1 MTNKQVI
8 EQLEENNIKAQ
19 ENSGSKSHK
28 KSGIIVEGIDDLAV
42 RFSKCCSPVPGDEII
57 GFVTRGRG
65 ISIHRTD
72 CVNIMNLPAEDRKRF
87 IEAEWRTPENKSDK
101 EMYATEIV
109 VYCNNR
115 SGILFDI
122 TKIFTEREIDVKSMN
137 VRTSKKGTATINIG
151 FEVESKEYL
160 RSLVEKI
167 RNVESVIDIQRA

>member
-1 MTNKQVI
+1 M
-8 EQLEENNIKAQ
+8 
-19 ENSGSKSHK
+19 
-28 KSGIIVEGIDDLAV
+28 
-42 RFSKCCSPVPGDEII
+42 
-57 GFVTRGRG
+57 
-65 ISIHRTD
+65 
-72 CVNIMNLPAEDRKRF
+72 
-87 IEAEWRTPENKSDK
+87 
-101 EMYATEIV
+101 

-122 TKIFTEREIDVKSMN
+122 TKIFTERDIDVKSMN